1 MISTARRLVAVAAGL
16 AAAGML
22 AGCGLAE
29 EGARPGVA
37 AEVGDTTISL
47 EDVDEAAQEL
57 CELRSEDPL
66 TMGTPVSGAEVRTRA
81 LQNLVLRTIADGL
94 AEDYDITPS
103 PTFERIQTQAEEAET
118 VQAAEVVGLNYF
130 VNVMQAV
137 GAEEAGSSA
146 SEEERLNAGIKAAQ
160 EWTAREGI
168 RTNPVFPEIAIGD
181 LAVELDRDD
190 DLAVAVSD
198 FAEQALADVDRLE
211 EQAGDS
217 TYAETL
223 PESQRCG

>member
-1 MISTARRLVAVAAGL
+1 VRSTARRLVAVAAGL
-16 AAAGML
+16 AVAGIL

-29 EGARPGVA
+29 DGARPGVA

-57 CELRSEDPL
+57 CDLRAEDPL

-94 AEDYDITPS
+94 AEQYDITPS
-103 PTFERIQTQAEEAET
+103 PTYERIEAQAEEAGT
-118 VQAAEVVGLNYF
+118 VQTAEVVGLNYF

-137 GAEEAGSSA
+137 GAEEAGASA
-146 SEEERLNAGIKAAQ
+146 SEEDQLAAGIKAAQ

-217 TYAETL
+217 TYAESL